1 MRGAERVCGEAV
13 MKRSFIDMLN
23 SSGLIGMVLVLG
35 DGRWAGIWLPERG
48 RRKAAEARR
57 TSNGADALAQ
67 ARVANR

>member
-1 MRGAERVCGEAV
+1 MR
-13 MKRSFIDMLN
+13 RSFIDMLN

-35 DGRWAGIWLPERG
+35 DGHWAGIWLPERG
-48 RRKAAEARR
+48 RRQAVKARR